1 MLSNI
6 VLLTE
11 INTAGFGDY
20 IFLIL
25 VIVASVVQAIV
36 QQRKKQRLKEMED
49 NNEQQYNHEEPRRQR
64 EVYNPM
70 DEQREDPFGTLFD
83 RMEEMFDPVQYPSA
97 EPEPQMESSYDEVKP
112 EFDQKRVE
120 EILKKTQT
128 TKMPGDVT
136 APSVYHKEK
145 KEPLKKS
152 IRRDFDPRKAV
163 IYSEIINRK
172 Y

>member
-1 MLSNI
+1 MPSNI

-36 QQRKKQRLKEMED
+36 QQRKKQRLKQRED
-49 NNEQQYNHEEPRRQR
+49 NGEQYKQEEPRRRR

-70 DEQREDPFGTLFD
+70 DEQRKDPFGTLFD
-83 RMEEMFDPVQYPSA
+83 RMEDMFDPVQYPSN
-97 EPEPQMESSYDEVKP
+97 EPEPEMEPSYDVGKP
-112 EFDQKRVE
+112 EIGQKKVE
-120 EILKKTQT
+120 EILKKAQA
-128 TKMPGDVT
+128 TKIPGDIT
-136 APSVYHKEK
+136 ASSAYNKEK
-145 KEPLKKS
+145 KGSLKKS
-152 IRRDFDPRKAV
+152 IRRDFNPRKAI

>member
-20 IFLIL
+20 IFLVL
-25 VIVASVVQAIV
+25 VIVATVVQAIA
-36 QQRKKQRLKEMED
+36 QQRKKERMKRMGSE
-49 NNEQQYNHEEPRRQR
+49 NGEQNGWDEPRRQR

-70 DEQREDPFGTLFD
+70 DEQRGEPFGTLFD

-97 EPEPQMESSYDEVKP
+97 PEPEPSYYNQEPEVV
-112 EFDQKRVE
+112 Q
-120 EILKKTQT
+120 KKTWEPIKKSEPS
-128 TKMPGDVT
+128 KMPGDIT
-136 APSVYHKEK
+136 TPSVYHKEK
-145 KEPLKKS
+145 KEQIRKS
-152 IRRDFDPRKAV
+152 IRRDFDPRKAI

>member
-1 MLSNI
+1 MPSNI

-36 QQRKKQRLKEMED
+36 QQRKKQRLKQMED
-49 NNEQQYNHEEPRRQR
+49 NGEQYNHEEPKRQR

-83 RMEEMFDPVQYPSA
+83 HMEEMFDPVQYPSN
-97 EPEPQMESSYDEVKP
+97 EPEPQMEPSYDTGKP
-112 EFDQKRVE
+112 EIDQKKVE
-120 EILKKTQT
+120 EILKKAQA
-128 TKMPGDVT
+128 TKMPGDIT

-145 KEPLKKS
+145 KDSLRKN

>member
-1 MLSNI
+1 MPSNI

-25 VIVASVVQAIV
+25 VIVASIVQAIV
-36 QQRKKQRLKEMED
+36 QQRKKQRLKQMED
-49 NNEQQYNHEEPRRQR
+49 NGEQYKQEEPRRRR

-70 DEQREDPFGTLFD
+70 DEQRNDPFGTLFD
-83 RMEEMFDPVQYPSA
+83 RMEDMFDPVQYPSN
-97 EPEPQMESSYDEVKP
+97 EPEPEMEPSYDVGKP
-112 EFDQKRVE
+112 EIDQKKVE
-120 EILKKTQT
+120 EILKKAQA
-128 TKMPGDVT
+128 TKMPGDIT

-145 KEPLKKS
+145 KDSLKKS